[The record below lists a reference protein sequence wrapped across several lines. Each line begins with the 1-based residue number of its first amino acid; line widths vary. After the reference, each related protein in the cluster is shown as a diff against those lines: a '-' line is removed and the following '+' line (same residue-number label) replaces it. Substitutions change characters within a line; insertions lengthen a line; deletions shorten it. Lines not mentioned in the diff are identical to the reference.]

1 MSDRSGSS
9 DRLRRVCANCGVCL
23 DSHRRDA
30 RYCDDSC
37 RSAARHARTALRPDA
52 SKPLPQTAPR
62 TQARQSRAHESPA
75 ADHAPLATPAEEAR
89 IADLLARHADPL
101 GEAA

>member
-1 MSDRSGSS
+1 MSDRSGSA
-9 DRLRRVCANCGVCL
+9 DRLQRVCAHCGVSL

-37 RSAARHARTALRPDA
+37 RSAARHARTALRQEA
-52 SKPLPQTAPR
+52 SKPLPQTAPP
-62 TQARQSRAHESPA
+62 TQARQSRAHELPA
-75 ADHAPLATPAEEAR
+75 ADHAPVVTAAEDAR
-89 IADLLARHADPL
+89 SADLLARSADLL